1 MERFKYAAGHVI
13 INVCIDSRSA
23 MIWQSVQRHPIG
35 IRPQVDIWRA
45 LKMLTVGV
53 FYDSAARHSK
63 GRLTELS
70 RLHYAS
76 SIWHWKCRNRRRKC
90 NRRIRRSAL
99 FDRCLPNTTIHQQRV
114 LSLFASEE
122 RRSVTWPA
130 VKLTSAILLI
140 FWIHNPVS
148 AEGGG
153 NSHPS
158 IFHTFFWN
166 LITVDIFKRF

>member
-1 MERFKYAAGHVI
+1 MSALIREVQWSGNQCSVI
-13 INVCIDSRSA
+13 RSE
-23 MIWQSVQRHPIG
+23 SVR
-35 IRPQVDIWRA
+35 
-45 LKMLTVGV
+45 
-53 FYDSAARHSK
+53 
-63 GRLTELS
+63 RLTSGALLKCWPS
-70 RLHYAS
+70 AFFMTQRRDIQKGVSVNLRLHYAS